1 MLQADTQESLQKE
14 SQMSVTDVIV
24 GVPVN
29 LTGRESQWGHFIFR
43 WIQTPQTFPGNITL
57 ARHLLFTFFF
67 LAAAEDNKEVP
78 GLEIGLVM
86 VGLRTRIGI
95 DIEQYSVFLGGVG
108 KENMTWILTLGL
120 SGWAPRR
127 KGKPSM

>member
-1 MLQADTQESLQKE
+1 MGPLHFLLDTDP
-14 SQMSVTDVIV
+14 TDISWKYN
-24 GVPVN
+24 PC
-29 LTGRESQWGHFIFR
+29 Q
-43 WIQTPQTFPGNITL
+43 TL
-57 ARHLLFTFFF
+57 AIHIFFFF

-78 GLEIGLVM
+78 GLRIGLVM

-95 DIEQYSVFLGGVG
+95 DIEQYSVFLGEVG